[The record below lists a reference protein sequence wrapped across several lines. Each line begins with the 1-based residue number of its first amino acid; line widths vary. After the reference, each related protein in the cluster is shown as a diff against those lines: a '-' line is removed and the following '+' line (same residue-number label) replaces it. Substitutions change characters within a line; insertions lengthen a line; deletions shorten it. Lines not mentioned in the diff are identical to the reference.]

1 MNFPAPPMTASN
13 SCTATRAEFESGTV
27 PIRCSAW
34 PPATL
39 TASYPAL
46 EQDIEADVVV
56 IGAGLA
62 GSSVALHLAERG
74 ISVVVVEAAQPGDGA
89 SGRNAGHVQ
98 PFLDALEPLQSWP
111 GQGQPFI
118 DFFIENRNIVFDL
131 CARHGIDGDAVKS
144 GMVEAAY
151 KKQGALETKAAR
163 WQKLGY
169 EVDVIGAD
177 RLREMLGTDAYSYGL
192 HWREGGQVNPYLFTH
207 GLTSAAA
214 GLGARVFGDS
224 PALSCDKRGQG
235 WIVTTPRGSVR
246 AQKVIICTNGHTGN
260 AFFPELARTRYPLV
274 ACAMATKPLPQAVL
288 DTVNP
293 ARVALTQ
300 YPAGLFPIVID
311 GRKRMIT
318 ATIPYPGRAD
328 AAQTYFAYFLRY
340 LHRTFPQT
348 RGAAIELESYWTGVT
363 ASSSHVYHNDFAK
376 LYEVADGVMALMN
389 LGTWGNVMGPLLGM
403 NLAHAIAAERPQDL
417 LMPVERPASVRFPRL
432 FEFKIRHLA
441 IPAARVAD
449 RFGLV

>member
-1 MNFPAPPMTASN
+1 MNAPTPPKAFSSSCKASH
-13 SCTATRAEFESGTV
+13 AEYESGTV
-27 PIRCSAW
+27 PIRCSGW
-34 PPATL
+34 PPATIK
-39 TASYPAL
+39 ANYPTL
-46 EQDIEADVVV
+46 EHDIEADIVV

-62 GSSVALHLAERG
+62 GSSIALHLAECG
-74 ISVVVVEAAQPGDGA
+74 VSVVVLEAAQPGNGA

-118 DFFIENRNIVFDL
+118 DFFVENRNIVFDL
-131 CARHGIDGDAVKS
+131 CSKHGIDGDAVKS
-144 GMVEAAY
+144 GMVEAAH
-151 KKQGALETKAAR
+151 KKQGSLEEKAAR
-163 WQKLGY
+163 WKKRGY
-169 EVDVIGAD
+169 DVDIIGAD
-177 RLREMLGTDAYSYGL
+177 RLREMLGTDAYGHGL
-192 HWREGGQVNPYLFTH
+192 HWREGGQVNPYLFTN
-207 GLTSAAA
+207 GMAGAAA
-214 GLGARVFGDS
+214 NLGARIYGDS
-224 PALSCDKRGQG
+224 PALSCEKTGQR
-235 WIVTTPRGSVR
+235 WHIKTPRGSVR
-246 AQKVIICTNGHTGN
+246 AQKVLVCTNGHTGN
-260 AFFPELARTRYPLV
+260 PFFPELARTQYPLV

-288 DTVNP
+288 DAVNP
-293 ARVALTQ
+293 ARVAFTQ
-300 YPAGLFPIVID
+300 YPAGLYPIVID
-311 GRKRMIT
+311 GRNRMIT
-318 ATIPYPGRAD
+318 ATIPYPRRAD

-403 NLAHAIAAERPQDL
+403 NVAQAIAAERPQDL
-417 LMPVERPASVRFPRL
+417 LMPVERPAAVRFPRW